1 MKHTAKLAL
10 ACLLISLYA
19 AAQNDAPGGLPRRG
33 YLGVDLDSPSDGK
46 PGAVVRR
53 VTPGTA
59 AISLGLQPGDRI
71 TKINGQAIT
80 DEITYERIHTRPRAG
95 DTVRYEIV
103 RGNQTFEKQATLP
116 PMPRE
121 SIPGVQVIYGAVTS
135 SRGQRLRTI
144 VTRPANSS
152 GRLPAVFLATWLS
165 CDSPESP
172 FGPPARDGMAHLLRA
187 IAKDSGY
194 VLMRVDPPGRG
205 DSEGACVDTDFLT
218 ELEGYRAG
226 FQALVRTEFVD
237 PNRIFILGLSNGG
250 GYAPLI
256 PGTAKVAGYISF
268 GGWSKTWFEHMMELE
283 RRRLALDGK
292 TPGEITH
299 AMQGYANFYT
309 HYLIHKQTPA
319 EVIRRMPELKDL
331 WYDAPEHQ
339 YGRPA
344 AFYQQLQD
352 LNLWAAWE
360 KADAPVL
367 AIWGEHDWIM
377 SRDDIEEIAKIANR
391 KRPGSGRFV
400 ALPRTTHG
408 IMQNDTNEYS
418 NRNFDTGSFN
428 QSIVPLV
435 FDWMKRI
442 AGGSPRL

>member
-1 MKHTAKLAL
+1 MNHTVKLVL
-10 ACLLISLYA
+10 AFSLFTLHA
-19 AAQNDAPGGLPRRG
+19 AAQNNADGGLPRRG
-33 YLGVDLDSPSDGK
+33 YLGADLSAPSGGK
-46 PGAVVRR
+46 SGATVRR

-59 AISLGLQPGDRI
+59 AASIGLQPGDRI
-71 TKINGQAIT
+71 TKINGQPIT
-80 DEITYERIHTRPRAG
+80 DELTYERINGRPRGG
-95 DTVRYEIV
+95 DTVRYEIA
-103 RGNQTFEKQATLP
+103 RADQISEKQATLP
-116 PMPRE
+116 EMPRE

-135 SRGQRLRTI
+135 RGQRLRTI
-144 VTRPANSS
+144 VTRPANAR

-165 CDSPESP
+165 CDSPDAP
-172 FGPPARDGMAHLLRA
+172 FGPPQRDGMAHLLRA

-194 VLMRVDPPGRG
+194 VLMRVESPGRG
-205 DSEGACVDTDFLT
+205 DSDGDCIDTDFLT
-218 ELEGYRAG
+218 ELDGYRAG
-226 FQALVRTEFVD
+226 FQALLHSEFVD
-237 PNRIFILGLSNGG
+237 PNRVFVLGLSNGG

-256 PGTAKVAGYISF
+256 PGSTKVAGYISF

-292 TPGEITH
+292 SPGEVTQ
-299 AMQGYANFYT
+299 AMQGYANFYI

-352 LNLWAAWE
+352 LNLWAAWD

-391 KRPGSGRFV
+391 KKPGSGSFV

-408 IMQNDTNEYS
+408 LLKNGSDEYS
-418 NRNFDTGSFN
+418 NRNFDTGAFN
-428 QSIVPLV
+428 QAVVPIV
-435 FDWMKRI
+435 FEWMKAI
-442 AGGSPRL
+442 AGR